1 MKSLRD
7 YLRKALRLSSIAQD
21 QHKNPNK
28 VTLAAQSAQGEEP
41 SSLDISSGQ
50 SEPLA
55 PLDDLPAID
64 EIVATTDIRAF
75 LKPGVPESLKH
86 AALRRA
92 WVTDPAIR
100 DFIGIAENQWDFTNP
115 ASIPGF
121 GTLDSLQDV
130 YHLLPKIS
138 VDEAR
143 RDENRKDVQ
152 SELPENKN
160 SREPDPHRSDKKIA
174 GEIEDDDN
182 SCV

>member
-7 YLRKALRLSSIAQD
+7 YLRKVMRLWPVVQD
-21 QHKNPNK
+21 RHKDSNK
-28 VTLAAQSAQGEEP
+28 VTLAGQSEEP
-41 SSLDISSGQ
+41 SSFDITSGQ
-50 SEPLA
+50 SRPLA

-92 WVTDPAIR
+92 WVADPAIR

-121 GTLDSLQDV
+121 GTLESLQDV
-130 YHLLPKIS
+130 YHLLPRIS
-138 VDEAR
+138 VEEVR

-152 SELPENKN
+152 SESPENEN
-160 SREPDPHRSDKKIA
+160 SRESHPHRSDKKVV
-174 GEIEDDDN
+174 GEIKGDNN